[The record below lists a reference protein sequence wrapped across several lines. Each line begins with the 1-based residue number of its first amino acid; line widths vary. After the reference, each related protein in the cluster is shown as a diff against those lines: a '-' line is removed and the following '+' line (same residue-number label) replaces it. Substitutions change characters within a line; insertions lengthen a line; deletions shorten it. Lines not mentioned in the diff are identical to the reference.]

1 MPRKSTLKLSRRVVE
16 ALAVERGDRVFYD
29 RDLTGFGDVPD
40 LCHIPP
46 ILPILQ
52 NHTNRRTP
60 TNLPAL
66 PKRRALPNRHPV
78 RGGAKHPFETKTRVP
93 KRSAALGRQ
102 KSPHRTTLRFAWD
115 CPDIARKP
123 RRAWRLRVPGVSDER
138 PNLPKPKPPTPQS
151 PCLQPRRSPRPG
163 PRTLP
168 RARFANRGGAC
179 SSLYMGWKSGQ
190 GFWRLERSEIKQ
202 KSVRHVYATNPFGF
216 VAAGYGARQHGHFFV

>member
-78 RGGAKHPFETKTRVP
+78 RGGAKHRFETKTRVP
-93 KRSAALGRQ
+93 KRSAALSRQ

-123 RRAWRLRVPGVSDER
+123 RRAWRLVFRAFLTSARTCQSQSRRRRKALVCSPGDPLGRVPEPCRGRASQTA
-138 PNLPKPKPPTPQS
+138 LPQHFFTYG
-151 PCLQPRRSPRPG
+151 LEI
-163 PRTLP
+163 
-168 RARFANRGGAC
+168 RARI
-179 SSLYMGWKSGQ
+179 L
-190 GFWRLERSEIKQ
+190 
-202 KSVRHVYATNPFGF
+202 
-216 VAAGYGARQHGHFFV
+216 AA